1 MLLARPR
8 APLRTWFLGIRV
20 IRDRT
25 LGKLWLCQ
33 DSYIEK
39 ITSRYKLQFK
49 MLPIASRRAFVSLV
63 VRSLLSYLRMPVLQ
77 LQGGPFLRM
86 DL

>member
-49 MLPIASRRAFVSLV
+49 KLPIASRREFVSLV

-77 LQGGPFLRM
+77 L
-86 DL
+86 